1 MPNLVDS
8 HIDTTEDYQV
18 LEVRKEGSDMERLL
32 RVSTDTRDAR
42 DKTRFAQFTRSI
54 IRAVAVAFGVLVA
67 CLQIKDIRP
76 DAVLTPSSADII
88 WRTALVGYYWSWV
101 AGINFDINVQ
111 ELTYVAFPGQGR
123 WPLRLYV
130 VLAIFVVM
138 AVVLLTSFGNIARF
152 SLALTGFLIVD
163 HASWLYVRRFLRKS
177 IDDSRSGYAE
187 EGRHYELE
195 ILGLV
200 ERQVFGQWKLWRL
213 MAGAAIVTATDVF
226 AFNQAFREAIGS
238 TVQIICPWLSS
249 ADAISL
255 SYSVLFL
262 LYVLVMELW
271 LWLHRIRMYLRL
283 DTLEYLNER
292 YRLTP
297 R

>member
-1 MPNLVDS
+1 
-8 HIDTTEDYQV
+8 
-18 LEVRKEGSDMERLL
+18 MERLL

-76 DAVLTPSSADII
+76 DALLTPSSADII
-88 WRTALVGYYWSWV
+88 WRTALVCYYWSWV

-111 ELTYVAFPGQGR
+111 ELTYTAFPGQGR
-123 WPLRLYV
+123 WPLPLYLI
-130 VLAIFVVM
+130 LAVFVVM
-138 AVVLLTSFGNIARF
+138 AVILLTSFGNIARF

-163 HASWLYVRRFLRKS
+163 YASWFYVRLFLRTS
-177 IDDSRSGYAE
+177 IDDSRARYSG
-187 EGRHYELE
+187 EGKHYELE

-200 ERQVFGQWKLWRL
+200 ERQVFGRWKLWRL
-213 MAGAAIVTATDVF
+213 MAGAAIVMAVDVF

-238 TVQIICPWLSS
+238 AVQIICPWLSS

-255 SYSVLFL
+255 SYSVLFF

-283 DTLEYLNER
+283 DTLEYLNGL
-292 YRLTP
+292 YHLTP